1 MILERHADSS
11 TQLTYVKPP
20 TGRQIVNSNEES
32 NVGFNVLMLIHIFV
46 QFTLVRVSSPRE
58 PVAARQVIDRDF
70 IGVALPSRA
79 GDRNSVRQKL
89 VREELCDDL
98 HR

>member
-46 QFTLVRVSSPRE
+46 QFTLVRVSSPK
-58 PVAARQVIDRDF
+58 
-70 IGVALPSRA
+70 GTSSRA
-79 GDRNSVRQKL
+79 PSHRSR
-89 VREELCDDL
+89 L
-98 HR
+98 HRRRASVACGRPKFGAPETRPRRTL